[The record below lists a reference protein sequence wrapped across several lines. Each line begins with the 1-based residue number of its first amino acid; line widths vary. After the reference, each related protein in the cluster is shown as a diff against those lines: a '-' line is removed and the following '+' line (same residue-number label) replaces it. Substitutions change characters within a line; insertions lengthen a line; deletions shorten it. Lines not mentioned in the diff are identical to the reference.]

1 MRVLVVG
8 PFSNPRCGE
17 AEYSRNLVLA
27 LRGIGVAVSTWD
39 GYYPNAH
46 ANGYLPPDV
55 AFYDLIH
62 VVWGPANLGHY
73 LPEHFPE
80 RVPLSVFLADVPP
93 HVTCLL
99 WDRADILVSVH
110 GKLERGEWVPE
121 VEGTYLIEHPAP
133 EALAPLYP
141 LPNRIRVGVTGI
153 RNDPG
158 HGMVR
163 ELCEQRG
170 WEFSAPDPARWLST
184 QEELRRLEACHV
196 LACWYQ
202 ERERGISMGVGYCM
216 AAGRP
221 IVLSPSRM
229 FNHVRRWPGEFYWGR
244 YYFEA
249 ELERQIEHALDDLE
263 VGLARLPDKSYR
275 TLSWK
280 GTAHHLV
287 ALWEQTISNKRE
299 GAKRG

>member
-1 MRVLVVG
+1 MVG
-8 PFSNPRCGE
+8 PFGNPRCGE

-27 LRGIGVAVSTWD
+27 LLGIGVEVITWD
-39 GYYPNAH
+39 GYYPSVH
-46 ANGYLPPDV
+46 REGYLPAAAANV
-55 AFYDLIH
+55 DLIH

-73 LPEHFPE
+73 LPEHFPPE
-80 RVPLSVFLADVPP
+80 VPLSVKLCDVPP

-99 WDRADILVSVH
+99 WDRADILISVH
-110 GKLERGEWVPE
+110 GKLEGGAWVPE
-121 VEGTYLIEHPAP
+121 VEGTHLIEHAAP
-133 EALAPLYP
+133 EWYPLAPK
-141 LPNRIRVGVTGI
+141 LPTDRIRVGVTGI
-153 RNDPG
+153 RDDPG

-170 WEFSAPDPARWLST
+170 WEFSAPDPQVWLPT
-184 QEELRRLEACHV
+184 ADEITRLATCHV

-202 ERERGISMGVGYCM
+202 ERERGVSMGVGYCM

-229 FNHVRRWPGEFYWGR
+229 FNHVRRWPGEFYFGR
-244 YYFEA
+244 YYSEA

-263 VGLARLPDKSYR
+263 VGCARLPDKSYR

-287 ALWEQTISNKRE
+287 ALWEQTIRNKKE
-299 GAKRG
+299 GGKRG